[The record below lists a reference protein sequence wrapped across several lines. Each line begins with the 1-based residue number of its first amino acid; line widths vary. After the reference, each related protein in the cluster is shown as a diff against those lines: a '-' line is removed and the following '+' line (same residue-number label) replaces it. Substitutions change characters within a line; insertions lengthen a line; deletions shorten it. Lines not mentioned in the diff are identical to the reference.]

1 MFLVP
6 NGTRF
11 KKRTLLSFGP
21 IIQLF
26 SAEDVHDGK
35 RYLIKEIALEK
46 INYSQTMQMFKEFE
60 ALRRI
65 TFPFIITLHE
75 CYKVKS
81 RKLVMVFEFPKNG
94 CLRDKIKEK
103 DSNLFVEKQI
113 ERWIIQL
120 CLSIKCLHS
129 SYIIHRN
136 LKTEGIYLD
145 NKNDIKLG
153 DFNYIET
160 QTSQTEIMHSDYE
173 ISEYSAPEVLTKGLF
188 SYKSDIWALGV
199 IFYWMMVRKSPF
211 EFENKSDLTT
221 AILNDKPQRISSS
234 YSMDMRGFIKLFFIK
249 DHNQRPDIFKLVQKP
264 YFKSILSK
272 YPDLAEINMT
282 DFDFNKISFNKL
294 PQSFN
299 SLKVYRSSQHNPTS
313 LKEMLTKSFLKGND
327 KNSFKEDRDHMKLF
341 NQIPTHQNLLD
352 VFGNSNRP
360 GNDYKIDI
368 LSEGSKKDLA
378 DLSSSSQYTSDEEE
392 EEKISLKKSKILK
405 KQSNNKRD
413 PTPKKKSLTHSAIKI
428 LKENERKS
436 FLCITQLNSSH
447 NKQKPFFTKLTNTKI
462 SKQEQQLN
470 KINNNTF
477 QSEKL
482 KQLLQRR
489 SKAKGK
495 SDKGF
500 RKVLRNFSIKNKD
513 QRFFTRI
520 NNSINNESFN
530 KTSASN
536 QPLRHSI
543 MNPRK
548 EIKPK
553 RINKSLFGRPMKIS
567 LKSQNFTR
575 MKKRFNFKTQVQHQM
590 LKNKF
595 FKVKQQETENS
606 NLPKITKLSNHKY
619 VYLDYK
625 NQKINVDLDNNQR
638 KKISSTLKKHYKNI
652 NFDQT
657 QSRMLVFLKQ
667 LNLNRIGKLLR
678 DEQLLFQEL
687 KDIFKEELKGDKNK
701 IYFKLLFKI
710 SLFNI
715 VKPI

>member
-103 DSNLFVEKQI
+103 DSNSFVVSQI

-129 SYIIHRN
+129 SKIIHRN
-136 LKTEGIYLD
+136 LKTEGVYLD

-160 QTSQTEIMHSDYE
+160 QKSQAEILHSDYE
-173 ISEYSAPEVLTKGLF
+173 ISEYTAPEVLTKGLF

-199 IFYWMMVRKSPF
+199 IFYWIMVGKSPF
-211 EFENKSDLTT
+211 EFENKNDLTT

-234 YSMDMRGFIKLFFIK
+234 YTMDMRGFIKLFFIK
-249 DHNQRPDIFKLVQKP
+249 DHNKRPDIFKLVQKP
-264 YFKSILSK
+264 YFKSILAK
-272 YPDLAEINMT
+272 YPDLAEIDMT

-299 SLKVYRSSQHNPTS
+299 SLKVYRSSQHNPTN
-313 LKEMLTKSFLKGND
+313 LKEMLTKSFLKENNKD
-327 KNSFKEDRDHMKLF
+327 SFKEDEDHMELF
-341 NQIPTHQNLLD
+341 KHIPTHLNLLD
-352 VFGNSNRP
+352 VFGNRNKP
-360 GNDYKIDI
+360 ETDFKTDI
-368 LSEGSKKDLA
+368 LSEDSKKDLA

-392 EEKISLKKSKILK
+392 EEKINLKKSKVLK

-413 PTPKKKSLTHSAIKI
+413 PTPKKKSLTHSAIKV
-428 LKENERKS
+428 LKENDKRS
-436 FLCITQLNSSH
+436 FLCITQLKAPQ
-447 NKQKPFFTKLTNTKI
+447 NKHKSFFTRLANTKLT
-462 SKQEQQLN
+462 KQEQQLN
-470 KINNNTF
+470 KIHNNTF

-489 SKAKGK
+489 SKVKGK

-500 RKVLRNFSIKNKD
+500 RKVLRNFSIKKKD
-513 QRFFTRI
+513 QRFFTKI

-530 KTSASN
+530 NTSVSN
-536 QPLRHSI
+536 QPLRHSV

-553 RINKSLFGRPMKIS
+553 RINRSLFGRPMKIS

-575 MKKRFNFKTQVQHQM
+575 MKKTFNFKTQVQHQM

-595 FKVKQQETENS
+595 FQVKQQETENS
-606 NLPKITKLSNHKY
+606 NLPKITKLNNHKY

-625 NQKINVDLDNNQR
+625 NHKINVDLDNNQR

-657 QSRMLVFLKQ
+657 QSRMLLFLKQ
-667 LNLNRIGKLLR
+667 LNLNKIGNLLR